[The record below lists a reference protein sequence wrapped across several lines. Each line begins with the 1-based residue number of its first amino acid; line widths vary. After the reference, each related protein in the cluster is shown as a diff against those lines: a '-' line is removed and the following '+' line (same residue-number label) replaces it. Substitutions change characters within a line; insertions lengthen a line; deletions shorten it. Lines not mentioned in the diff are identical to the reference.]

1 MGTLV
6 TARARRSAVALEL
19 RSRFYDPAPR
29 CLRCSYGRRMVWLV
43 LLLLVVTAA
52 VLYARSVSTKGG
64 PSARTPSAGQ
74 PQPPPSLAAGEA
86 RLRRALDIETARIR
100 SEVEAE
106 AAQIEA
112 EVRHA
117 AEADLEVDPLQEAD
131 VPQRVIWREDY
142 APKDD
147 EDRYLTRRV
156 DGTPH
161 LRLADAGDRFAIWS
175 PVDGGALINP
185 KGPGIR
191 RLGLYA
197 SQARGADHYRSAYRA
212 ADLRRG
218 RWIDLVREPD
228 NPHDPNAVAMC
239 APGSRVA
246 FAYVQR
252 GRAPAVAKRM
262 DAGEQMAAVS
272 MRGPGRGHDDEST
285 FVLIGSRTDLE
296 AMLRA

>member
-1 MGTLV
+1 MG
-6 TARARRSAVALEL
+6 
-19 RSRFYDPAPR
+19 
-29 CLRCSYGRRMVWLV
+29 WLV

-52 VLYARSVSTKGG
+52 ILYARSVSMKGG
-64 PSARTPSAGQ
+64 PSARTPSARQPQ
-74 PQPPPSLAAGEA
+74 PQPPGLAAEEA

-100 SEVEAE
+100 SEVETE
-106 AAQIEA
+106 AARIEA
-112 EVRHA
+112 EARHT
-117 AEADLEVDPLQEAD
+117 AEADLEVDSPEEAD

-147 EDRYLTRRV
+147 EDRYLTRRA
-156 DGTPH
+156 DGTPN
-161 LRLADAGDRFAIWS
+161 LYLADAGDRLAIWS

-197 SQARGADHYRSAYRA
+197 SQARGTDHYRSAYQA
-212 ADLRRG
+212 ADVRKG
-218 RWIDLVREPD
+218 QWIDLVREPD

-272 MRGPGRGHDDEST
+272 MRGPGHGHEDEST
-285 FVLIGSRTDLE
+285 FVLIGSRSDLE
-296 AMLRA
+296 AMLQA